1 MIFRVSSKKPIVY
14 IYIYCNCYVFFFLKM
29 ILPLFEL
36 EEDSV
41 PVIRLHTL
49 PSKLAIDVRTD
60 FRTKGL
66 LLALFHGQDGFDRSM
81 VFGMHW
87 EFDYRG
93 SKKMWQHMHFHGN
106 YWRPVGQSIPN
117 PIFSMHIFFSSS
129 SHVLDPGP
137 FSRFDNTLF
146 RTTFGN
152 LACNRCNTSMKKDL
166 TTIPTKNNIN
176 ILLAYRRQS
185 YLWGIPW
192 LYVCSYVPCLCIAIV
207 VDVVPWALRVFLQ
220 FEILK
225 LPAWRCCLTRGFSH
239 LYTTEDREDEGGGSI
254 QHTMGCY
261 AGLLNIF
268 DTRMAYL
275 FPKLGAQEPPIEQ
288 PQNHWLMFDIHQTY
302 HWSKTLWNLHKPT
315 IHGS

>member
-14 IYIYCNCYVFFFLKM
+14 IYTAIVMFFFLKM

-166 TTIPTKNNIN
+166 TTIPTKKQ
-176 ILLAYRRQS
+176 YQ
-185 YLWGIPW
+185 
-192 LYVCSYVPCLCIAIV
+192 
-207 VDVVPWALRVFLQ
+207 
-220 FEILK
+220 
-225 LPAWRCCLTRGFSH
+225 H
-239 LYTTEDREDEGGGSI
+239 L
-254 QHTMGCY
+254 
-261 AGLLNIF
+261 AGL
-268 DTRMAYL
+268 
-275 FPKLGAQEPPIEQ
+275 
-288 PQNHWLMFDIHQTY
+288 
-302 HWSKTLWNLHKPT
+302 
-315 IHGS
+315 